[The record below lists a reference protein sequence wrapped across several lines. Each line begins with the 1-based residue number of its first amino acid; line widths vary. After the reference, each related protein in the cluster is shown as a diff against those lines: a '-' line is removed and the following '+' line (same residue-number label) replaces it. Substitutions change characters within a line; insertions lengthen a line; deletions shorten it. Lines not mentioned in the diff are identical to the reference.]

1 MEKAHGPPTR
11 RNCVQIVMS
20 RRGLTSIPLDLRGLS
35 SGPQRRKLS
44 GESNNDARL
53 PDTRPRAYNPKV
65 AGSNPAPA
73 TLFSGAVESS
83 SPRET
88 VRLKAPVAW

>member
-1 MEKAHGPPTR
+1 MDHPPLELCPNR
-11 RNCVQIVMS
+11 VKEG
-20 RRGLTSIPLDLRGLS
+20 GLTSIPLDLRGLS

-53 PDTRPRAYNPKV
+53 PVMRPRAYNPKV

-73 TLFSGAVESS
+73 T
-83 SPRET
+83 
-88 VRLKAPVAW
+88 